1 MDGAHTTEVA
11 EVAGGPDGWVQLYG
25 FPSHVASL
33 PGEGGHEA
41 VDGTGVLHVP
51 QQLAAPPAGD
61 VAPVWRTPFV
71 QRRDAPPFP
80 CQPHGGPVP
89 AGQHGQAWVG
99 EGEATARCG
108 RANHKAEVLQGG
120 DYLGRP
126 RAGDA
131 HQARQV
137 VRLSHGQPESR
148 SMARFSAGLS
158 SAGRRYSGA
167 SSPGRYLSRSGGNE
181 IRARGC
187 SIGRTPPG
195 GSLTMAASRS
205 TAPLT
210 EGSRHTGTSVAP
222 DAASHSS
229 ARRAATGVR
238 ASACGRTAAASRR
251 ASA

>member
-1 MDGAHTTEVA
+1 MQPWTAPVCSMCRSS
-11 EVAGGPDGWVQLYG
+11 WRLR
-25 FPSHVASL
+25 L
-33 PGEGGHEA
+33 PETLRQCGGHPSSSGETLHLFLANPTA
-41 VDGTGVLHVP
+41 VLS
-51 QQLAAPPAGD
+51 
-61 VAPVWRTPFV
+61 
-71 QRRDAPPFP
+71 RRDSM
-80 CQPHGGPVP
+80 
-89 AGQHGQAWVG
+89 
-99 EGEATARCG
+99 ARPG
-108 RANHKAEVLQGG
+108 SVRARRRPDAVVRTTRPKSSREETIWDA
-120 DYLGRP
+120 LGRETP
-126 RAGDA
+126 IRP
-131 HQARQV
+131 ARSL
-137 VRLSHGQPESR
+137 RLSHGQPESR

-181 IRARGC
+181 VRARGC

-238 ASACGRTAAASRR
+238 ASSLRAYRSRISSGISIRTVPGSGT
-251 ASA
+251 